1 MGNLFRRVHAFG
13 LRHRVGVCLVLAFL
27 FLFPTLYGGFYLEDF
42 WHQALLDAHA
52 RGLDRSGLLD
62 FSQKLWSWEAERP
75 GETGLGKLG
84 EASPFAR
91 VWFAHPDAR
100 VRLFRPLTA
109 WTLLANHRISGKDP
123 FGYHAVNLGLW
134 LLLVLAV
141 LELHRRL
148 IPRDPPALLLAG
160 LFFVLDKDHLGNVA
174 WIAARPGLLDVLLSV
189 VSLLFYD
196 RFRQHG
202 GLHRLL
208 LCLLTLALALCS
220 GETAMATLVWLVAY
234 EIFLAREPLR
244 HRPITAILPALLI
257 AGYALLYVALGY
269 GARASGWYLSLVDR
283 PRDYLATLLT
293 QRLPGNLMGALTPI
307 PADFSQAPSTAVI
320 LAGLAL
326 AGIVAAFLLPV
337 VRRRPEMRFAAAAGL
352 GTLPFLGTGPA
363 FDSRLLFPS
372 VAFSLLL
379 AAGVTDALRR
389 LRDAT
394 PPSRLRRAGLG
405 LMAGL
410 ILLMSCLVSPLLGA
424 WFGRMFAR
432 VGYLE
437 TRLGVWRTIEWPQRE
452 DAHVYLLSTPGT
464 WTGLF
469 LPYENLYF
477 TGRQVGDYIPVS
489 IQSIDFEM
497 TRLDA
502 DTVRLRSP
510 EGFLSGYF
518 AQALA
523 ALVRPDPR
531 IRPRETFHRAGL
543 TVAVTRSPAGIPTEM
558 IVRFPLDLD
567 DERVHLLAFDGTRT
581 RRIPAPA
588 IGELFQLRIQRP

>member
-1 MGNLFRRVHAFG
+1 MESSLRRLYDFG

-52 RGLDRSGLLD
+52 RDRDGSGFLDLSG
-62 FSQKLWSWEAERP
+62 KLWSWEAEP
-75 GETGLGKLG
+75 SG
-84 EASPFAR
+84 EATLGDTHPLAR
-91 VWFAHPDAR
+91 VWLAHPEAR
-100 VRLFRPLTA
+100 VRLFRPVAA

-148 IPRDPPALLLAG
+148 IPRDRPTLLLAG

-196 RFRQHG
+196 RYRQHG
-202 GLHRLL
+202 GLRRLF
-208 LCLLTLALALCS
+208 LCLVALVLALGS
-220 GETAMATLVWLVAY
+220 GEMAVATLVWLVAY

-244 HRPITAILPALLI
+244 HRPTVASLPMLLI
-257 AGYALLYVALGY
+257 AAYALLYITLGY
-269 GARASGWYLSLVDR
+269 GTRASGWYLSLVDG
-283 PRDYLATLLT
+283 PGEYLATLFT
-293 QRLPGNLMGALTPI
+293 RRLPGYLMGALTPV
-307 PADFSQAPSTAVI
+307 PADLFQAAPASVI
-320 LAGLAL
+320 LGAL
-326 AGIVAAFLLPV
+326 GCTLLVAAFVLPV
-337 VRRRPEMRFAAAAGL
+337 VRQRPEMRFAAAAGL
-352 GTLPFLGTGPA
+352 GTLPFLGTSPA

-379 AAGVTDALRR
+379 AAAVTDAVRR
-389 LRDAT
+389 LRGAAL
-394 PPSRLRRAGLG
+394 PGRLRRAGLWA
-405 LMAGL
+405 MAGL
-410 ILLMSCLVSPLLGA
+410 VILMSCVASPLLGVY
-424 WFGRMFAR
+424 FGRMFAR
-432 VGYLE
+432 LGYLE
-437 TRLGVWRTIEWPQRE
+437 TRLAVWRTIEWPQRE

-477 TGRQVGDYIPVS
+477 TERRVGDYIPVS
-489 IQSIDFEM
+489 LQSVDFEM
-497 TRLDA
+497 TRLDT

-510 EGFLSGYF
+510 EGFLSAYF
-518 AQALA
+518 AHALA

-543 TVAVTRSPAGIPTEM
+543 TVAVTRSPAGVPTEM
-558 IVRFPLDLD
+558 IVRFPLGLD

-588 IGELFQLRIQRP
+588 IGETFHLRIQRP

>member
-1 MGNLFRRVHAFG
+1 MVNLFRRVYAFG
-13 LRHRVGVCLVLAFL
+13 LRHRVGVCLVLALL
-27 FLFPTLYGGFYLEDF
+27 FLLPTLYGGFYLEDF
-42 WHQALLDAHA
+42 WHQALLDAHG
-52 RGLDRSGLLD
+52 RGLDRSNLLD
-62 FSQKLWSWEAERP
+62 FSAKLWSWDAEQP
-75 GETGLGKLG
+75 GSLG

-91 VWFAHPDAR
+91 AWFADPEVRAR
-100 VRLFRPLTA
+100 FFRPLTA

-123 FGYHAVNLGLW
+123 FGYHAANLGLW

-148 IPRDPPALLLAG
+148 IPRDQPTLLLAG
-160 LFFVLDKDHLGNVA
+160 LFFVLDKDHLGNVG
-174 WIAARPGLLDVLLSV
+174 WIAARHGLLDVLLSV
-189 VSLLFYD
+189 VALLFYD

-202 GLHRLL
+202 GLRRLL
-208 LCLLTLALALCS
+208 LCLVALALALCS
-220 GETAMATLVWLVAY
+220 GETAAATVVWLLAY

-244 HRPITAILPALLI
+244 HRPITASLPLILI
-257 AGYALLYVALGY
+257 AVYALLYVALGY
-269 GARASGWYLSLVDR
+269 GTRASGWYLSPLDN
-283 PRDYLATLLT
+283 PRNYFTTLFSR
-293 QRLPGNLMGALTPI
+293 RLPGNLMGTLTPI
-307 PADFSQAPSTAVI
+307 PADFAQAASTPVL

-326 AGIVAAFLLPV
+326 TLIVAAFLVPV
-337 VRRRPEMRFAAAAGL
+337 VRQRPEMRFAAVAGL
-352 GTLPFLGTGPA
+352 GTLPFLGTVPA

-379 AAGVTDALRR
+379 AAAVTDAVRR
-389 LRDAT
+389 LPAAT
-394 PPSRLRRAGLG
+394 RFRRAGLW

-410 ILLMSCLVSPLLGA
+410 MLLLNGLVSPLMGA
-424 WFGRMFAR
+424 YFGRMFAR

-437 TRLGVWRTIEWPQRE
+437 TRLAVWRGIEWPQRE
-452 DAHVYLLSTPGT
+452 DAHIYLLSTPGT
-464 WTGLF
+464 WSGLF

-477 TGRQVGDYIPVS
+477 TDRQVGDYIPVS
-489 IQSIDFEM
+489 IQSVDFEM

-531 IRPRETFHRAGL
+531 IRPRETFYRAGL
-543 TVAVTRSPAGIPTEM
+543 TVAVTRSPAGVPTEVL
-558 IVRFPLDLD
+558 VRFPLGLD

-588 IGELFQLRIQRP
+588 IGETFRLRIQRP

>member
-1 MGNLFRRVHAFG
+1 MANSLRLVYDFA
-13 LRHRVGVCLVLAFL
+13 LRHRVGICLVVAFL
-27 FLFPTLYGGFYLEDF
+27 FILPTVYGGFYLEDF
-42 WHQALLDAHA
+42 WHQALLDAHG
-52 RGLDRSGLLD
+52 RGLDRSNLLD
-62 FSQKLWSWEAERP
+62 FSRKLWSWEAEQP
-75 GETGLGKLG
+75 GA
-84 EASPFAR
+84 ASPFAR
-91 VWFAHPDAR
+91 AWFADPEVR
-100 VRLFRPLTA
+100 VRFFRPLSA
-109 WTLLANHRISGKDP
+109 WTLLANHRFSGKDP

-148 IPRDPPALLLAG
+148 IPRDRPTLLLAG
-160 LFFVLDKDHLGNVA
+160 LFFVLDKDHLGNVG
-174 WIAARPGLLDVLLSV
+174 WIAARHGLLDVLLSV
-189 VSLLFYD
+189 VALLFYD

-202 GLHRLL
+202 GLGRLL
-208 LCLLTLALALCS
+208 LCLVALALALCS
-220 GETAMATLVWLVAY
+220 GETAVATFVWLLAY
-234 EIFLAREPLR
+234 EIFLAREPVR
-244 HRPITAILPALLI
+244 QRPVIASLPMILI
-257 AGYALLYVALGY
+257 AGYSLLYAALGY
-269 GARASGWYLSLVDR
+269 GTRASGWYLSPLDN
-283 PRDYLATLLT
+283 PRGYFATLFSR
-293 QRLPGNLMGALTPI
+293 RLPGNLMGALTPV
-307 PADFSQAPSTAVI
+307 PADFAQASSTPVL
-320 LAGLAL
+320 LAGLVL
-326 AGIVAAFLLPV
+326 TLIVAAFLVPV
-337 VRRRPEMRFAAAAGL
+337 VLQRPEMRFAAAASL
-352 GTLPFLGTGPA
+352 GTLPFLCTVPA

-379 AAGVTDALRR
+379 AAAVTDAVRR
-389 LRDAT
+389 LPAAT
-394 PPSRLRRAGLG
+394 RLRKVGLW

-410 ILLMSCLVSPLLGA
+410 LLLLNGLVSPLMGA
-424 WFGRMFAR
+424 YFGRMFAR

-437 TRLGVWRTIEWPQRE
+437 TRLAVWRGIEWPQRE

-464 WTGLF
+464 WSGLF

-477 TGRQVGDYIPVS
+477 TDRQVGDYIPVS
-489 IQSIDFEM
+489 IQSVDFEM
-497 TRLDA
+497 TRLDT

-588 IGELFQLRIQRP
+588 VGETFRLRIQRP